1 MLARTPT
8 SAVSRTVER
17 LTLSDG
23 VALAADVYRPA
34 GEGPWPVL
42 LMRQPY
48 GKAIASTVV
57 LAHPSWYAR
66 MGYVVVVQDVRGM
79 GASEGDFDCLRQEI
93 RDGAETVEWA
103 RGLDGSNGKIGLYGF
118 SYQAITQ
125 YLALAGGAKVDAM
138 APAMGSFSPEKD
150 WVCEGGALRYAGMV
164 GWALQMALLKA
175 AHDGDLET
183 HAALSALSGLEET
196 ARFLTQRPDLS
207 HLKRWL
213 DNGGSEWDQVSPER
227 LLRGRALDIAV
238 LHTGGWYDFMLEG
251 TLAADRAFRKASPAT
266 AHLAIGPWTHMP
278 WNGASGGSRMR
289 EAETWSVDRA
299 NVAFFDFYLKHKG
312 SPPPSL
318 TLFDI
323 GERRWK
329 TFDRWPETLEKT
341 LALASG
347 GLAATLA
354 NDGRLAGEPGDVD
367 GEDVLVSDPFRP
379 APLVGGHVGEPA
391 GFADRAAADDRSD
404 VAVYTTAPLAQSFT
418 LCGPVRADITVN
430 TEAPV
435 FDLVATLSL
444 VTPSGS
450 ANVIQTGITRTRN
463 TGAPVSVGLRAAFV
477 TVPAGFSLRL
487 SLQAAAWPAFSLHA
501 QDPADAGVMD
511 AAPLTL
517 AIRHDA
523 SRLVLSVLKEDTV
536 NGA

>member
-1 MLARTPT
+1 MLVRNPT
-8 SAVSRTVER
+8 SAISRSVEH
-17 LTLSDG
+17 LTLADG

-48 GKAIASTVV
+48 GKDIASTVV

-66 MGYVVVVQDVRGM
+66 HGYVVVVQDVRGM
-79 GASEGDFDCLRQEI
+79 GASEGDFDCLRQELS
-93 RDGAETVEWA
+93 DGAETVEWA
-103 RGLDGSNGKIGLYGF
+103 RSLEESNGKIGLYGF

-125 YLALAGGAKVDAM
+125 YLALAGGARVDAM
-138 APAMGSFSPEKD
+138 APAMGSFSPERD
-150 WVCEGGALRYAGMV
+150 WVFEGGALRYAGMV

-175 AHDGDLET
+175 AHDGDRET
-183 HAALSALSGLEET
+183 HSALSALGGLEET
-196 ARFLTQRPDLS
+196 ARYLSGRPELS

-213 DNGGSEWDQVSPER
+213 DNAESDWDQVSPQR
-227 LLRGRALDIAV
+227 LLKDRALDIPV

-251 TLAADRAFRKASPAT
+251 TLAADRAFREASPAS

-278 WNGASGGSRMR
+278 WNGAIGGARMP

-299 NVAFFDFYLKHKG
+299 NVAFFDFYLKNKG
-312 SPPPSL
+312 NPPPAL
-318 TLFDI
+318 TMFDI
-323 GERRWK
+323 GDRRWR
-329 TFDRWPETLEKT
+329 TFDRWPATAQKK

-347 GLAATLA
+347 GLAATLV
-354 NDGRLAGEPGDVD
+354 NDGRLADEAESTE

-379 APLVGGHVGEPA
+379 APLVGGHVGEPS

-404 VAVYTTAPLAQSFT
+404 VAVYTTAPFAQEFT
-418 LCGPVRADITVN
+418 LCGPLRADITIN
-430 TEAPV
+430 TTAPA

-450 ANVIQTGITRTRN
+450 ANVIQTGITRTKN
-463 TGAPVSVGLRAAFV
+463 TGAPVGVGLRAAYV

-501 QDPADAGVMD
+501 QDLASADGME
-511 AAPLTL
+511 PLTL
-517 AIRHDA
+517 AIRHAA

>member
-1 MLARTPT
+1 MLARNPT
-8 SAVSRTVER
+8 SAISRSVER
-17 LTLSDG
+17 LTLKDG

-48 GKAIASTVV
+48 GKEIASTVV

-66 MGYVVVVQDVRGM
+66 HGYVVVVQDVRGM
-79 GASEGDFDCLRQEI
+79 GASEGDFDCLRQEL
-93 RDGAETVEWA
+93 RDGAETVAWA
-103 RGLDGSNGKIGLYGF
+103 KGLGGANGKIGLYGF

-138 APAMGSFSPEKD
+138 APAMGSFAPEKD
-150 WVCEGGALRYAGMV
+150 WAYEGGALRYAGMV
-164 GWALQMALLKA
+164 GWAQQMALLKA
-175 AHDGDLET
+175 LHDGDRKT
-183 HAALSALSGLEET
+183 HAELSALGGLQET
-196 ARFLTQRPDLS
+196 ARYLSERPALS
-207 HLKRWL
+207 HLKRWM
-213 DNGGSEWDQVSPER
+213 DNSESDWDQVSPER
-227 LLRGRALDIAV
+227 LLKGVSLDIPV

-251 TLAADRAFRKASPAT
+251 TLAADRAFRNAAPET

-278 WNGASGGSRMR
+278 WNGASGQSRMP
-289 EAETWSVDRA
+289 EAETYSVDRA
-299 NVAFFDFYLKHKG
+299 NIAFFDFYLKNRG
-312 SPPPSL
+312 NPPPAL
-318 TLFDI
+318 TLFDM
-323 GERRWK
+323 GERRWR
-329 TFDRWPETLEKT
+329 TFDHWPEAPEKP

-354 NDGRLAGEPGDVD
+354 NDGGLADEAGD

-379 APLVGGHVGEPA
+379 APLVGGHMGEPS
-391 GFADRAAADDRSD
+391 GFVDRAAADDRSD
-404 VAVYTTAPLAQSFT
+404 VAVYTTAPFARAFT
-418 LCGPVRADITVN
+418 LCGPVRADITID

-444 VTPSGS
+444 VTPSGA
-450 ANVIQTGITRTRN
+450 ANVIQTGISRTRN
-463 TGAPVSVGLRAAFV
+463 TGAPVSVGLRAAYV

-501 QDPADAGVMD
+501 QDPASADGME
-511 AAPLTL
+511 PLTL
-517 AIRHDA
+517 AIRHEA

>member
-1 MLARTPT
+1 MLARNPT
-8 SAVSRTVER
+8 SSVER
-17 LTLSDG
+17 RVEHLTLKDG
-23 VALAADVYRPA
+23 VVLAADVYRPA
-34 GEGPWPVL
+34 GEGPHPVL

-66 MGYVVVVQDVRGM
+66 QGYVVVVQDVRGM

-103 RGLDGSNGKIGLYGF
+103 KALDGSDGKIGLYGF

-138 APAMGSFSPEKD
+138 SPAMGSFAPEKD
-150 WVCEGGALRYAGMV
+150 WVYEGGALRYAGMV

-175 AHDGDLET
+175 VHDGDRET

-196 ARFLTQRPDLS
+196 ARFLIQRSDLS

-213 DNGGSEWDQVSPER
+213 DNAESEWDQVSPQR
-227 LLRGRALDIAV
+227 LLQGRALDIPV

-251 TLAADRAFRKASPAT
+251 TLAADRAFRKASPET
-266 AHLAIGPWTHMP
+266 AHLAIGPWAHMP

-299 NVAFFDFYLKHKG
+299 NVAFFDFYLKDKG
-312 SPPPSL
+312 NPPPAL
-318 TLFDI
+318 TLFDM

-329 TFDRWPETLEKT
+329 TFDHWPATSQKT

-354 NDGRLAGEPGDVD
+354 NDGRLAGEAGREH

-379 APLVGGHVGEPA
+379 APLVGGHVGEPS
-391 GFADRAAADDRSD
+391 GFADRAAADGRSD
-404 VAVYTTAPLAQSFT
+404 VAVYTSDPASAAFI
-418 LCGPVRADITVN
+418 LCGPIRADVTVN
-430 TEAPV
+430 TDAPV

-444 VTPSGS
+444 VSPSGS
-450 ANVIQTGITRTRN
+450 ANVIQTGITRTTN
-463 TGAPVSVGLRAAFV
+463 TGAPVTAGLRAAFV

-501 QDPADAGVMD
+501 QDPADVGGMD
-511 AAPLTL
+511 AEPLTL

-536 NGA
+536 HGA